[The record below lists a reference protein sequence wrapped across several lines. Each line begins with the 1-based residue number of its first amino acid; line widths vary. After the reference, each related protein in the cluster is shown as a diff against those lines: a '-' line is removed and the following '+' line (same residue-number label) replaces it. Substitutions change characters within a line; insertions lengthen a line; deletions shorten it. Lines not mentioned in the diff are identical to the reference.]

1 MSMLR
6 RMELRHLTV
15 FVAVAEEASFTRAA
29 DRLHMVQ
36 SAVSASVRG
45 LERELGAS
53 LFDRTTRRVELT
65 DAGHALLPEA
75 RQVLTAVDAARE
87 AVDQVSG
94 GLRGTLRIGTM
105 QGQAMRAVSVPRL
118 IARFRAEHPDVEV
131 QVGHAG
137 GSVAMAEQVRA
148 GQLDLAFLSLPEHRP
163 PGLALS
169 QIHREEMQLACPK
182 GHPLASRSEVE
193 LTALADEPFA
203 EFPEGWGTRMSTDRA
218 FAAAG
223 ARRTI
228 VYEVNDVASVVEFVS
243 NGLAVALIAPSIAA
257 GTEDIVFVPIRRR
270 APHFEI
276 SLAVASTR
284 RRSAALEAFL
294 AQIAGAGA
302 VASVSSGTTATF
314 SRTERPSA

>member
-1 MSMLR
+1 
-6 RMELRHLTV
+6 MELRQLDV

-75 RQVLTAVDAARE
+75 RHVLAAVSAARE

-105 QGQAMRAVSVPRL
+105 QGQAMRAISVPRML
-118 IARFRAEHPDVEV
+118 ARFQADHPGVEI
-131 QVGHAG
+131 QVGHVG
-137 GSVAMAEQVRA
+137 GSVHMAEQVRV
-148 GQLDLAFLSLPEHRP
+148 GRLDLAFVSLPDRRP
-163 PGLALS
+163 AGLTLTRIS
-169 QIHREEMQLACPK
+169 REEMQLACPTD
-182 GHPLASRSEVE
+182 HPLAARAQVE
-193 LTALADEPFA
+193 LGALADEPFA
-203 EFPEGWGTRMSTDRA
+203 EFPQGWGTRMATDRA

-223 ARRTI
+223 VSRSI
-228 VYEVNDVASVVEFVS
+228 VYEVNDVASVVEFVGS
-243 NGLAVALIAPSIAA
+243 GLAVAVIAPSLVVEGDDVAL
-257 GTEDIVFVPIRRR
+257 VPIRRH

-276 SLAVASTR
+276 SLAVAATR
-284 RRSAALEAFL
+284 RRSAVLEAFL

-302 VASVSSGTTATF
+302 VGSVSSGSTATF